1 MCEIHTIYIYRSL
14 YCLYSHSTPIGPP
27 HSMPI
32 YGHMQMSSLN
42 SANPRRGI
50 KPTLGIGQNQSRD
63 HCSQPISDEYFKRG
77 VAYICAATIFP
88 LECIPILVVVIMA
101 AFHRI
106 FIQTVKGGMENDT
119 TFKQLTPAD
128 LVLPASYDDHRLLV

>member
-27 HSMPI
+27 HSMSI

-50 KPTLGIGQNQSRD
+50 NPTLGIGQNQSRD

-88 LECIPILVVVIMA
+88 LECIPILVVVIMIVALFLDTWFTPVRQVSYLHLGPKHQRTA
-101 AFHRI
+101 A
-106 FIQTVKGGMENDT
+106 E
-119 TFKQLTPAD
+119 
-128 LVLPASYDDHRLLV
+128 